1 LAAVISGHAVH
12 AAPFGLAATISNVSI
27 AAATSSG
34 ITSTFLKVMTLTKPK
49 AGAISALII
58 AGVATPLVIQHQSLT
73 RLRDDNRTLVEQN
86 RQLGELLTEHGRLTN
101 LLAQAE
107 RKKSLSEE
115 QLREL
120 SRLRGEVNLL
130 RKESQELAKLRLQQK
145 QNAPSSE
152 SNPPGNKKMLAADA
166 WADVGMETPENAL
179 QTFFWAARHD
189 NADLVGKLIRWQ
201 KDASVPDEL
210 EGQLDTI
217 VTSLIPG
224 TIRFA
229 AELQGMTILS
239 QQEDNGGTA
248 RVRVE
253 LASTN
258 GNPAKQQE
266 ILFVKEDTQWKPVFS
281 VWSARKGSIQGALG
295 IRPESMP

>member
-1 LAAVISGHAVH
+1 
-12 AAPFGLAATISNVSI
+12 
-27 AAATSSG
+27 
-34 ITSTFLKVMTLTKPK
+34 
-49 AGAISALII
+49 
-58 AGVATPLVIQHQSLT
+58 
-73 RLRDDNRTLVEQN
+73 

-189 NADLVGKLIRWQ
+189 NADLVGELIRWQ